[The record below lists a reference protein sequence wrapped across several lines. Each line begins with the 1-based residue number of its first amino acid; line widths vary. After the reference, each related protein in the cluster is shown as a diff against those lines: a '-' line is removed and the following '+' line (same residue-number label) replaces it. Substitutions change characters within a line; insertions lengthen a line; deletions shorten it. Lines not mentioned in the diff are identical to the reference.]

1 MPVEVMLREFIKT
14 SGRNPRDRTQALA
27 CNRIVIEKMA
37 FRTMQFAH
45 AVAVCRHIPNPH
57 S

>member
-1 MPVEVMLREFIKT
+1 MLVEMMLRELIKT

-27 CNRIVIEKMA
+27 CNRIVIEKIA

-45 AVAVCRHIPNPH
+45 VCRHKL
-57 S
+57 

>member
-1 MPVEVMLREFIKT
+1 MLVEMMLRKVIKT

-45 AVAVCRHIPNPH
+45 AVAVCRHKL
-57 S
+57 